1 MQWRH
6 EVSAAEQ
13 PLISEIISRPTS
25 AYLRSV
31 KELSNGLITEAI
43 LVGSAGLN
51 AAQSDVTTDYYQA
64 DEAAWKT
71 LISNPSSDY
80 HIDGI
85 RYDESSRKFQVKVS
99 WTITDTQVRRKGILI
114 LGIDAEEALRNSH

>member
-1 MQWRH
+1 MGRGDRFGEKGGCEH
-6 EVSAAEQ
+6 DKAEDT
-13 PLISEIISRPTS
+13 R
-25 AYLRSV
+25 
-31 KELSNGLITEAI
+31 EAI

-51 AAQSDVTTDYYQA
+51 VAQSDITTDYYQA
-64 DEAAWKT
+64 DEAAWKA

-99 WTITDTQVRRKGILI
+99 WTITDTLGRRKGILI
-114 LGIDAEEALRNSH
+114 LGIDVEEALRNSH